1 MTPSNQA
8 AWLIEVTKPLVVK
21 ESPYPEPKEKEIV
34 IENHAVALN
43 PCDFAFEM
51 FGPALF
57 PTLVI
62 PAIVGEDVA
71 GEVIAVGS
79 GVTHFKSGDR
89 VTAHASSAFQKYVSV
104 SEHMAAHIPHS
115 LSYEQAS
122 VLPLAFTTALVGLF
136 HKDYLAL
143 QHPSV
148 NNPKQPGK
156 ALLIW
161 GGSTSVGSNAIQLAK
176 AAGYEVYTTASPK
189 NFEYVKKLGASHV
202 FDYHSPTIKDD
213 LVAAFKGKKTAGA
226 LAIGGIIPAQY
237 DAIIEAC
244 ATVVTNTE
252 GSDFV
257 ALAMRPPENLPAG
270 IKTNFINAVYLH
282 EEVDLGHALFTGY
295 LSKALAAGTFTPAP
309 PAEVIGSGLETIQK
323 GLEMIPAGVS
333 AKKLVVKI

>member
-1 MTPSNQA
+1 MAPSNTA
-8 AWLIEVTKPLVVK
+8 AWLTEVQKPLEVK
-21 ESPYPEPKEKEIV
+21 EAPYPEPKETEIV

-57 PTLVI
+57 PDLVI

-71 GEVIAVGS
+71 GEVVAVGS
-79 GVTHFKSGDR
+79 SVTRFKAGDR
-89 VTAHASSAFQKYVSV
+89 VTAHASSAFQKYVNV
-104 SEHMAAHIPHS
+104 NDHMAAAIPDS

-122 VLPLAFTTALVGLF
+122 VLPLTFTTALIGLF

-143 QHPSV
+143 QHPSLD
-148 NNPKQPGK
+148 PKPTGK

-189 NFEYVKKLGASHV
+189 NFDYVKKLGASHV
-202 FDYHSPTIKDD
+202 FDYNSPTIKDD
-213 LVAAFKGKKTAGA
+213 LVAAFKGKTTAGA
-226 LAIGGIIPAQY
+226 LAIGGIVPAQY

-244 ATVVTNTE
+244 AAVVTNTA

-257 ALAMRPPENLPAG
+257 ALAMRPPDNLPAG

-282 EEVDLGHALFTGY
+282 KEKDLGYSLFTDY

-309 PAEVIGSGLETIQK
+309 PAEVIGSGLESIQK

-333 AKKLVVKI
+333 AKKLVVKV